1 VGKEASEYL
10 EEEKSNE
17 IPLVEAIEEG
27 KAQTESGAVMYWR
40 CSVLSSTW

>member
-1 VGKEASEYL
+1 MGKEASEYH

-27 KAQTESGAVMYWR
+27 KAQTESGAVMRWR